1 MALTNS
7 GKTAS
12 ANKQEAILYGR
23 QLPTLLT
30 FAVPIICGNLFQSLY
45 NIVDAIVV
53 GRYLGTLPLSGI
65 SAASPIMDL
74 VYGLIVGAC
83 TGVGVLVSQPAS

>member
-23 QLPTLLT
+23 QLPSLLT

-53 GRYLGTLPLSGI
+53 GRYLGGGI
-65 SAASPIMDL
+65 IEH
-74 VYGLIVGAC
+74 GAKFRVD
-83 TGVGVLVSQPAS
+83 GVA